1 LSLLRIDIFK
11 KKIMEWNTRVKKE
24 ERERRNKKK
33 DIKDALKL

>member
-1 LSLLRIDIFK
+1 
-11 KKIMEWNTRVKKE
+11 MEWNTRVKKE

>member
-1 LSLLRIDIFK
+1 LSLLRIDIFL